1 MEDEK
6 LPKGTTLRAE
16 RDVGSS
22 TVTLTLQ
29 PRAVKT
35 DDQALWVAIQNRT
48 EAINF
53 DHYQHFI
60 DRLLCEGKT
69 DPEHHQWPSACEGD
83 HNSVP
88 TLEHEEKRSA
98 SQFGSPH
105 VSTRREELERRPDI
119 YGIDSYDLLKLATR
133 AFLTFEAGVVIYER
147 TPDGKLALDSSKPI
161 DEDRLYRTASMQE
174 MHHELEHYLTRVG
187 DGHGKALP
195 YLKLIVRNLLTLRGT
210 TEVIPYCEGILRH
223 RFHCP
228 SMLELIWSYWL
239 EEGMLVQTM
248 NAISLRFQNKRS
260 SHNDPL
266 ANFELD
272 PLRPLNNLLWGFVQD
287 EFNRLTV
294 SRRAYEYEHQYGL
307 SLLGKAIPRLRA
319 ADRRSKFIEA
329 FHNLL
334 YRTWMFFR
342 EDQDTTVISDAFP
355 LLTALKDVHVILAEG
370 AQNQYAELGW
380 KAREDMLMMQWLLA
394 RPEMKEFLRGR
405 YMVPYEE
412 PWMGAV
418 DAMKKL
424 QGWSDV
430 SETQFRYLAAY
441 GERILLSIRYGNWIK
456 ENNQEH
462 AKNWAR
468 FFKPDIQSYTYAY
481 QAVTGVDLTAEITDA
496 RQARER
502 YLQPSMLLRRQ
513 LSAQQQPRALESQG
527 TRAISSSQ
535 EVRYLEA
542 SPVSVRRDR
551 GDE

>member
-1 MEDEK
+1 MADQLDE
-6 LPKGTTLRAE
+6 GTRIHA
-16 RDVGSS
+16 DVKIVGDTRT
-22 TVTLTLQ
+22 TVMLQ
-29 PRAVKT
+29 PRAVET
-35 DDQALWVAIQNRT
+35 DDQALWVAIRNRT

-53 DHYQHFI
+53 DHYSDFI
-60 DRLLCEGKT
+60 NRLLCHGRT
-69 DPEHHQWPSACEGD
+69 YPHRDSWPSTGGNE
-83 HNSVP
+83 
-88 TLEHEEKRSA
+88 RSEA
-98 SQFGSPH
+98 NERSEVEDGGSSQFGSPN
-105 VSTRREELERRPDI
+105 VAAQRNELERRPDI
-119 YGIDSYDLLKLATR
+119 YGVDAYQLLKLATQ
-133 AFLTFEAGVVIYER
+133 AFLTFEAGVVIKDRRLDGRLEP
-147 TPDGKLALDSSKPI
+147 PDTRV
-161 DEDRLYRTASMQE
+161 DEGRLYRTVSIQE
-174 MHHELEHYLTRVG
+174 LKHELEEYLRRGAGG
-187 DGHGKALP
+187 DGRALP
-195 YLKLIVRNLLTLRGT
+195 YLKLIVKNLITLREPK
-210 TEVIPYCEGILRH
+210 EVMPYCEGILLH

-260 SHNDPL
+260 SRNDPL

-287 EFNRLTV
+287 EFNRLTI
-294 SRRAYEYEHQYGL
+294 SRRAYEYEHEYGL

-334 YRTWMFFR
+334 YRAWIFFR

-370 AQNQYAELGW
+370 AQNQFGDLPW
-380 KAREDMLMMQWLLA
+380 TAREEMLMMQWLLA

-424 QGWSDV
+424 QGWSEV
-430 SETQFRYLAAY
+430 SETQFRYLAVY

-456 ENNQEH
+456 QNDQEH

-468 FFKPDIQSYTYAY
+468 FFKPDIQSYAYAY
-481 QAVTGVDLTAEITDA
+481 QAVTGVDLTAEIGDSA
-496 RQARER
+496 QARER
-502 YLQPSMLLRRQ
+502 YLPPSTLLQRR
-513 LSAQQQPRALESQG
+513 LSAQQRPAIESQG
-527 TRAISSSQ
+527 TRAISSAG
-535 EVRYLEA
+535 VAGYLQGRPIA
-542 SPVSVRRDR
+542 VRRYR

>member
-1 MEDEK
+1 M
-6 LPKGTTLRAE
+6 
-16 RDVGSS
+16 
-22 TVTLTLQ
+22 LQ
-29 PRAVKT
+29 PRAVET
-35 DDQALWVAIQNRT
+35 DDQALWVAIRNRT

-53 DHYQHFI
+53 EHYSDFI
-60 DRLLCEGKT
+60 NRLLCRGKT
-69 DPEHHQWPSACEGD
+69 HPNEDHWQSAYRSYHHDGEDKIASQSASGSEHHDG
-83 HNSVP
+83 
-88 TLEHEEKRSA
+88 EEKSA
-98 SQFGSPH
+98 FQFGSPH
-105 VSTRREELERRPDI
+105 ISMQREELERRPDI
-119 YGIDSYDLLKLATR
+119 YGVDAYQLLKLATR
-133 AFLTFEAGVVIYER
+133 AFLTFEAGVVIRER
-147 TPDGKLALDSSKPI
+147 GPDGRLELPEHSRLL
-161 DEDRLYRTASMQE
+161 DEDRLYRAAWMKQLE
-174 MHHELEHYLTRVG
+174 EELDHYLRRSVGG
-187 DGHGKALP
+187 DGRALP
-195 YLKLIVRNLLTLRGT
+195 YLKLIVRNLLTLREPK
-210 TEVIPYCEGILRH
+210 EVMPYCEGILQH

-239 EEGMLVQTM
+239 EEGMLAQTM
-248 NAISLRFQNKRS
+248 NAIALRFQNKRS
-260 SHNDPL
+260 ARNDPL

-294 SRRAYEYEHQYGL
+294 SRRAYEYEHEYGL
-307 SLLGKAIPRLRA
+307 SLLGKAIPRLRT

-334 YRTWMFFR
+334 YRAWIFFR

-370 AQNQYAELGW
+370 AQNQFGDLPW
-380 KAREDMLMMQWLLA
+380 TAREEMLLMQWLLA

-430 SETQFRYLAAY
+430 SETQFRYLAVY
-441 GERILLSIRYGNWIK
+441 GERILLPIRYGNWIK
-456 ENNQEH
+456 VNDQEH

-481 QAVTGVDLTAEITDA
+481 QAVTGVDLTAEVTDA
-496 RQARER
+496 RQASER
-502 YLQPSMLLRRQ
+502 SLQPSMLLRRQ
-513 LSAQQQPRALESQG
+513 LSDQQQPRAIERQG
-527 TRAISSSQ
+527 TRAISSS
-535 EVRYLEA
+535 EIVGYLEA
-542 SPVSVRRDR
+542 GPITVRRYR

>member
-1 MEDEK
+1 MDDE
-6 LPKGTTLRAE
+6 LDKGKRIHA
-16 RDVGSS
+16 DVRIVGDSR
-22 TVTLTLQ
+22 TNVMLQ
-29 PRAVKT
+29 PRAVET

-53 DHYQHFI
+53 DHYSDFI
-60 DRLLCEGKT
+60 DRLLCHGRT
-69 DPEHHQWPSACEGD
+69 DLDRDRWLSACK
-83 HNSVP
+83 S
-88 TLEHEEKRSA
+88 EHGETGERSA

-105 VSTRREELERRPDI
+105 ISTQREELERRPDI
-119 YGIDSYDLLKLATR
+119 YGVDAYHLLKLATR
-133 AFLTFEAGVVIYER
+133 AFLTFEAGVVIKDRRLDDRLE
-147 TPDGKLALDSSKPI
+147 TPDNHRRV
-161 DEDRLYRTASMQE
+161 DEDRLYRTASIQE
-174 MHHELEHYLTRVG
+174 LEQELEHYLRRGASG
-187 DGHGKALP
+187 DGRALP
-195 YLKLIVRNLLTLRGT
+195 YLKLIIKNLITLREPK
-210 TEVIPYCEGILRH
+210 EVMPYCEGILLH

-248 NAISLRFQNKRS
+248 NAIALRFQNKRS
-260 SHNDPL
+260 SRNDPL

-294 SRRAYEYEHQYGL
+294 SRRAYEYEHEYGL

-334 YRTWMFFR
+334 YRAWIFFR

-370 AQNQYAELGW
+370 AQNQFGDLPW
-380 KAREDMLMMQWLLA
+380 TAREEMLMMQWLLA

-430 SETQFRYLAAY
+430 TETQFRYLAVY

-456 ENNQEH
+456 QNDQEH

-468 FFKPDIQSYTYAY
+468 FFKPDIQSYIYAY
-481 QAVTGVDLTAEITDA
+481 QAVTGVDLTAEISDS

-502 YLQPSMLLRRQ
+502 YLQPSTLLQRQ
-513 LSAQQQPRALESQG
+513 LSAQQHPAIQSQG
-527 TRAISSSQ
+527 TRAISISQVAGYLQDSSIP
-535 EVRYLEA
+535 VGRY
-542 SPVSVRRDR
+542 RRN
-551 GDE
+551 E

>member
-1 MEDEK
+1 MVEDNKFDE
-6 LPKGTTLRAE
+6 PKRLRG
-16 RDVGSS
+16 DVS
-22 TVTLTLQ
+22 VTLQ
-29 PRAVKT
+29 PRAVDT

-60 DRLLCEGKT
+60 DRLLCQGKT
-69 DPEHHQWPSACEGD
+69 NPREDHWFPACEGD
-83 HNSVP
+83 QEGSH
-88 TLEHEEKRSA
+88 TDKHEEERSA
-98 SQFGSPH
+98 FQFGSPH
-105 VSTRREELERRPDI
+105 VSTQLEELNRRPDI
-119 YGIDSYDLLKLATR
+119 YGIDAYHLLKLATR
-133 AFLTFEAGVVIYER
+133 AFLTFEAGVVIKVR
-147 TPDGKLALDSSKPI
+147 RPDGAFEDKRFDDANRI
-161 DEDRLYRTASMQE
+161 DEDRLYRAASISDLKRD
-174 MHHELEHYLTRVG
+174 LERYLARGASG
-187 DGHGKALP
+187 DGKALP
-195 YLKLIVRNLLTLRGT
+195 YLQLVVRNLLTLRDT
-210 TEVIPYCEGILRH
+210 KEVIPYCEGILRH

-248 NAISLRFQNKRS
+248 NAIALRFQNKRS

-287 EFNRLTV
+287 EFNRLSV
-294 SRRAYEYEHQYGL
+294 SRRAYEYEHEYGL
-307 SLLGKAIPRLRA
+307 SLLGKAIPSLSP

-334 YRTWMFFR
+334 YRTWIFFR

-370 AQNQYAELGW
+370 AQNQFGDLPW
-380 KAREDMLMMQWLLA
+380 TAREEMLMMQWLLA

-424 QGWSDV
+424 QGWSEV

-481 QAVTGVDLTAEITDA
+481 QAVTGVDLTAEVTDA

-527 TRAISSSQ
+527 TRAISSS
-535 EVRYLEA
+535 EVVGYLEG
-542 SPVSVRRDR
+542 SPITTVRR
-551 GDE
+551 